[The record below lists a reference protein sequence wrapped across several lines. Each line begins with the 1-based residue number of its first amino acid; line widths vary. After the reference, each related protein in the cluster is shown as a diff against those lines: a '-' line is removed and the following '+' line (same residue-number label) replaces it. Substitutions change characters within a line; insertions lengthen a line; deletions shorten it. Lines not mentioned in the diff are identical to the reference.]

1 MSVRSPAKPSR
12 RPHEKDRLTRP
23 YFRLAVPA
31 ALGLVLS
38 TYLWF
43 ATGAGTSLLC
53 PAGSGCEIVLSSRY
67 AWLLGAPLP
76 VYGLAYYGAVL
87 VLALAR
93 LDSEQR
99 RRLVLPVTA
108 MGAAASVVFTGVQQ
122 FVLNAVCPLCIVSA
136 ALSVALLVLVS
147 YTPSRSASAVSHRA
161 QRRRIWPR
169 TAGAVAAA
177 LLFVLGGYALPQ
189 QPAADGAYAEG
200 LARHLVATGATF
212 YGTYWCRFCA
222 EQKRLFG
229 QAAAYLPYVECDPR
243 SPRGQPAVCAR
254 AGVRAYPTW
263 VIGGQRFEGVIPLA
277 DLARLSGYRPPP

>member
-1 MSVRSPAKPSR
+1 V
-12 RPHEKDRLTRP
+12 TRP
-23 YFRLAVPA
+23 DFRLAVPA

-38 TYLWF
+38 GYLWF
-43 ATGAGTSLLC
+43 ATGAGTSPLC
-53 PAGSGCEIVLSSRY
+53 PAGSGCEIVLTSQY
-67 AWLLGAPLP
+67 AWLLGVPLP

-87 VLALAR
+87 ALALAR
-93 LDSEQR
+93 LEIDQR
-99 RRLVLPVTA
+99 RRLVLPVA
-108 MGAAASVVFTGVQQ
+108 AVGAAASAVFVGVQQ
-122 FVLNAVCPLCIVSA
+122 FVLNALCPLCVASA
-136 ALSVALLVLVS
+136 ALSVTLLGLVVA
-147 YTPSRSASAVSHRA
+147 SRPQNA
-161 QRRRIWPR
+161 QRSRVWPW

-189 QPAADGAYAEG
+189 QPTADGAYAEG

-263 VIGGQRFEGVIPLA
+263 VIGGQRFEGVMPLA